1 VKECPSCS
9 FLVPDGQSL
18 CDSCRTGQRVTF
30 PIDELRGD
38 EFVLTGPPPSMAP
51 GGGRPGTMLLERPAP
66 GIGGRAVS
74 YRDPARTRR
83 VAVRSIV
90 ALVVVAVLTG
100 LGAMAMRGEGPLAST
115 FVSLGLADP
124 PPVVVPSAW
133 TRVTST
139 EGRFSA
145 ELPVGAVERSEP
157 VDPADPA
164 RGTYHGFEVE
174 LGDEGGI
181 AVLSTDLGRDL
192 DGLDDAGF
200 DLLVDRFLL
209 EEELGVETVRR
220 DVLVGV
226 GRAKDSVV
234 AAPEGERASRIRFL
248 LAGGR
253 LHVLATHGPDEYS
266 RKLDEAHARLIAGYA
281 PDH

>member
-1 VKECPSCS
+1 
-9 FLVPDGQSL
+9 
-18 CDSCRTGQRVTF
+18 
-30 PIDELRGD
+30 
-38 EFVLTGPPPSMAP
+38 M
-51 GGGRPGTMLLERPAP
+51 GGGRSGH
-66 GIGGRAVS
+66 G
-74 YRDPARTRR
+74 ARTDR
-83 VAVRSIV
+83 
-90 ALVVVAVLTG
+90 
-100 LGAMAMRGEGPLAST
+100 LGGG
-115 FVSLGLADP
+115 
-124 PPVVVPSAW
+124 
-133 TRVTST
+133 
-139 EGRFSA
+139 
-145 ELPVGAVERSEP
+145 VGAVLDQATGNLWVGAADNIAAPDYPDKPDARVNPGSHLVVTQAVAVEGAVDRNGNSVERGRVLVIDGS
-157 VDPADPA
+157 
-164 RGTYHGFEVE
+164 GWYEVE